1 MRALD
6 DAIKAEEDEKLAAN
20 KVRKSIQP
28 ISPLEKQLIE
38 QLGFPMKIN
47 INKNDAGYFR
57 IPFHDRGHMQT
68 ILDRLG
74 LKDIEPPGKI

>member
-1 MRALD
+1 VRALD

-47 INKNDAGYFR
+47 INKNDAGYIR
-57 IPFHDRGHMQT
+57 IPFHDHGHMQT

-74 LKDIEPPGKI
+74 LKKVEYVGDG